1 MTRAEKYPQIGK
13 FAMEYEDLCNKYK
26 CWATDIGVVCVQ
38 EANDLGY
45 TVSDEMTD
53 QIFNNVLTNQL
64 ASANIQVE
72 EN

>member
-1 MTRAEKYPQIGK
+1 
-13 FAMEYEDLCNKYK
+13 
-26 CWATDIGVVCVQ
+26 
-38 EANDLGY
+38 
-45 TVSDEMTD
+45 MTD